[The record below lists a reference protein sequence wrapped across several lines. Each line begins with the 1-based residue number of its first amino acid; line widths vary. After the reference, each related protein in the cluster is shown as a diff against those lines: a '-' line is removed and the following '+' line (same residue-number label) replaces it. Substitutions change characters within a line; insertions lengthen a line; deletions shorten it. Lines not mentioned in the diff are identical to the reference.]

1 MLTPKPGVPFV
12 IPGDNPALPTLTRK
26 RPRDPTVV
34 PSDGHDEADE
44 TGKETPI
51 DDLIEAF
58 NEVMRTARR
67 GQHPAAWL
75 RAAQSAEG
83 ADYLSLFDGDKG
95 NINKSADLFNLVGL
109 PPVDNR
115 NSLYPVN
122 L

>member
-1 MLTPKPGVPFV
+1 M
-12 IPGDNPALPTLTRK
+12 
-26 RPRDPTVV
+26 
-34 PSDGHDEADE
+34 PSNGHDEAKDAR
-44 TGKETPI
+44 KETPV
-51 DDLIEAF
+51 DDLVEAF

-67 GQHPAAWL
+67 GQHPTAWL
-75 RAAQSAEG
+75 RAAQSAAG

-95 NINKSADLFNLVGL
+95 HINKSADLFGLVGL